1 MGRWTL
7 KNEFPLERLSRLLRL
22 IIIKRRTR
30 KAAEVEKNE
39 DFELIFVLGWRGK
52 QKGQNTA
59 KQVSDTAEWLGNC
72 SASVVSVTETS
83 IVPSS
88 KSIRISATD
97 SNKSQLSLISAPV
110 TWHMQK
116 EITKICAK
124 QDETNTGF
132 PMTQKPITI
141 IHGLPW
147 NPDQCRGSIKQQTT

>member
-72 SASVVSVTETS
+72 SASVVSGQRHPLSRLPKASEFQQRIAINHS
-83 IVPSS
+83 LASFLHPS
-88 KSIRISATD
+88 RD
-97 SNKSQLSLISAPV
+97 
-110 TWHMQK
+110 MQK

-132 PMTQKPITI
+132 PMTQKPITVI
-141 IHGLPW
+141 NGLPW